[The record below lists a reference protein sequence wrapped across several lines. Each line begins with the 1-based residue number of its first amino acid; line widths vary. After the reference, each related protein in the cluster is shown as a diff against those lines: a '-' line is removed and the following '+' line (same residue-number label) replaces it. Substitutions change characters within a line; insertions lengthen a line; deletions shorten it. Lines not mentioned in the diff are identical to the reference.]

1 MSEVKILESRIASAA
16 QESMDAFVDL
26 FADSV
31 LQSIG
36 GSLTAE
42 SMQHLNA
49 DQCTLLAWH
58 ILHEEVMDGGFV
70 QLLYNGYGPFFFQ
83 NPFRQMMRQWGL
95 DPVATLINRAQSLY
109 RRHKELL
116 TTPCSDDE
124 FMALFEKMTEFDD
137 LDDTFVEHEEEWTA
151 RVAYYIDEHIADFA
165 TVVQAD

>member
-26 FADSV
+26 FADST

-70 QLLYNGYGPFFFQ
+70 QLLYNG
-83 NPFRQMMRQWGL
+83 
-95 DPVATLINRAQSLY
+95 
-109 RRHKELL
+109 
-116 TTPCSDDE
+116 
-124 FMALFEKMTEFDD
+124 
-137 LDDTFVEHEEEWTA
+137 
-151 RVAYYIDEHIADFA
+151 
-165 TVVQAD
+165 